1 MLEIVKH
8 HSSYSVSDKTT
19 YFESNSYQKV
29 ENAQWQLMAKR
40 SHRRL
45 ILLCKIKDKRER
57 LEKARDWAKWE
68 VYNNRV
74 QRMIADKTYT
84 IDFLIK

>member
-8 HSSYSVSDKTT
+8 HSSYSVSDKNT

-29 ENAQWQLMAKR
+29 EDFKFQLECKR

-45 ILLCKIKDKRER
+45 LLLCQLKGMREIF
-57 LEKARDWAKWE
+57 EKGRQWAKWE

-74 QRMIADKTYT
+74 QRMIADKSYS